1 MTDQITD
8 APPAIPDGPVAAEP
22 AGFYMADAQYKALT
36 DTLTAAGIELGEYD
50 ARIAAWLAKWEWGTV
65 AVIASWVA
73 RAAASRPPEPA
84 AAPSDLDAAET
95 PSEDDR

>member
-50 ARIAAWLAKWEWGTV
+50 ARIATWLAKWEWGTV
-65 AVIASWVA
+65 AVVASWVA
-73 RAAASRPPEPA
+73 RAAAGRPTELSA
-84 AAPSDLDAAET
+84 DQDAAP
-95 PSEDDR
+95 EDRQ